1 MQRKLFLPLFAL
13 GLLLGRDARADQ
25 VPTSAPPPTTTP
37 ATTNAEPSP
46 LDALP
51 IVRETLPNGLRVVM
65 SPNRTVPTV
74 AIVVYY
80 DVGSRNEQ
88 RGRSGF
94 AHLFEHMMFQ
104 GSANVAKGEH
114 FSLIMNRGGVL
125 NGTTS
130 EDRTNYYETL
140 PSNELALGLWLEAD
154 RMRSLEVTE
163 ATYENQR
170 QTVMEERRQRVD
182 NQPYVPSFLRINEL
196 AYGDYFPYAH
206 STIGDMQDLVNAPL
220 SAVQQFFDTY
230 YAPNNAVL
238 SISGD
243 FEPEAAMEL
252 VRRYFGEIPRA
263 NVPAFVDPGLAPQTA
278 ERVDAIVDANA
289 TLPAFHVTYHI
300 PASRH
305 ADHYA
310 LEMLALVLGDGNSS
324 RLYQELVKNRELCA
338 HISAST
344 DDRRGPDLFSFFGVV
359 SAGHT
364 SVESREAIYRII
376 EDVSTNGITARE
388 LEKAKNRMRAAFVFG
403 FESNMSRA
411 QHLGEFELYFG
422 DATEMRGELARYLA
436 VTADDV
442 KRVAQRYLIAS
453 NRTVLDVTP
462 AAAPAAPA
470 EGGAQ

>member
-1 MQRKLFLPLFAL
+1 MLRLTLFPA
-13 GLLLGRDARADQ
+13 LLLGLALAAPVHADQ
-25 VPTSAPPPTTTP
+25 PPPPP
-37 ATTNAEPSP
+37 APPSP
-46 LDALP
+46 LEALP

-104 GSANVAKGEH
+104 GSANVRKGEH

-154 RMRSLEVTE
+154 RMRSLNVTAE
-163 ATYENQR
+163 TYENQR
-170 QTVMEERRQRVD
+170 QTVMEERRQRID

-220 SAVQQFFDTY
+220 SAVQEFFRTY

-243 FEPEAAMEL
+243 FEPEAAMGL
-252 VRRYFGEIPRA
+252 IRRYFGEIPRA
-263 NVPAFVDPGLAPQTA
+263 NVPTFNDPGLAPQTA
-278 ERVDAIVDANA
+278 
-289 TLPAFHVTYHI
+289 
-300 PASRH
+300 
-305 ADHYA
+305 
-310 LEMLALVLGDGNSS
+310 
-324 RLYQELVKNRELCA
+324 
-338 HISAST
+338 
-344 DDRRGPDLFSFFGVV
+344 
-359 SAGHT
+359 
-364 SVESREAIYRII
+364 
-376 EDVSTNGITARE
+376 
-388 LEKAKNRMRAAFVFG
+388 
-403 FESNMSRA
+403 
-411 QHLGEFELYFG
+411 
-422 DATEMRGELARYLA
+422 
-436 VTADDV
+436 
-442 KRVAQRYLIAS
+442 
-453 NRTVLDVTP
+453 
-462 AAAPAAPA
+462 
-470 EGGAQ
+470 

>member
-1 MQRKLFLPLFAL
+1 MHRKPLLPLLVL
-13 GLLLGRDARADQ
+13 GLVL
-25 VPTSAPPPTTTP
+25 SAPVHARRMAPEPPR
-37 ATTNAEPSP
+37 APSP

-74 AIVVYY
+74 AIAVYY
-80 DVGSRNEQ
+80 DVGSRNEE

-104 GSANVAKGEH
+104 GSANVRKLEH

-130 EDRTNYYETL
+130 ADRTNYYETL

-154 RMRSLEVTE
+154 RMRSLEVTAE
-163 ATYENQR
+163 TYENQR

-182 NQPYVPSFLRINEL
+182 NQPYVPSFLRIDEL
-196 AYGDYFPYAH
+196 AFGDYFPYAH
-206 STIGDMQDLVNAPL
+206 STIGDMQDLQNAPL
-220 SAVQQFFDTY
+220 EAVQQFFRTY

-243 FEPEAAMEL
+243 FEPEAAMAM
-252 VRRYFGEIPRA
+252 VRQYFGAIARA
-263 NVPAFVDPGLAPQTA
+263 NVPTFQDPGLAPQTA

-289 TLPAFHVTYHI
+289 TLPAFHIAYHI
-300 PASRH
+300 PPSRE

-310 LEMLALVLGDGNSS
+310 LEMLSIILGDGDSS
-324 RLYQELVKNRELCA
+324 RLYQDLIKNRELCA
-338 HISAST
+338 HISAGT
-344 DDRRGPDLFSFFGVV
+344 DDRRGPDLFSMFGVV

-364 SVESREAIYRII
+364 TVEAREAVYRII
-376 EDVSTNGITARE
+376 ADVSANGITARE
-388 LEKAKNRMRAAFVFG
+388 LEKARNRVRAAFVFG

-411 QHLGEFELYFG
+411 QQLGEFELYFG
-422 DATEMRGELARYLA
+422 DATDIRGELARYLA
-436 VTADDV
+436 VTVEDV
-442 KRVAQRYLIAS
+442 KRVAERYLIAS

-462 AAAPAAPA
+462 AAAAPAAP
-470 EGGAQ
+470 EGAR